1 MACRKLHNIYRIKLI
16 GPAKTCR
23 LAPYA
28 YIFHAS
34 ACWLEKKSSKKVV
47 KEQKGTFKRRNMKK
61 KRMINLPPPSH
72 PYLMAI
78 SFYISPISLMSDA
91 LPHAV
96 MSVAP
101 HAMPK
106 LSFTPDWINI
116 E

>member
-16 GPAKTCR
+16 GPAKNMSSSPICIHFPCFR
-23 LAPYA
+23 MLVRK
-28 YIFHAS
+28 
-34 ACWLEKKSSKKVV
+34 EKFKKVV

-61 KRMINLPPPSH
+61 KRMITPPPPSH

>member
-34 ACWLEKKSSKKVV
+34 ACWLENKSSKKVV

-61 KRMINLPPPSH
+61 KRMITPPP
-72 PYLMAI
+72 LT
-78 SFYISPISLMSDA
+78 SLSNGHII
-91 LPHAV
+91 LH
-96 MSVAP
+96 
-101 HAMPK
+101 
-106 LSFTPDWINI
+106 FTHLFD